1 MSKITLTSDIVNDK
15 FTEYLY
21 ESYDIQDREKTLT
34 EIPLPSKD
42 DMDEIMNDKD
52 FNIFLICG
60 RSGSGKSTILRNIA
74 DKDVKMPSY
83 DNEKCVISQFPKLT
97 EEQACDLLSG
107 VGLSSVPIW
116 LRKPNQLSNGE
127 KARLDVC
134 KSIYDAS
141 ENGENIVFIDE
152 FTSVVNRDAAKSM
165 SFALQRYARQNGMRL
180 VIASC
185 HFDIIDWL
193 QPDYIFNLNHRDENG
208 DVDVERL
215 VYSDNTTYE
224 SQQTINEEDALTEQ
238 MVIR

>member
-21 ESYDIQDREKTLT
+21 ESYDIQDREKTVT

-83 DNEKCVISQFPKLT
+83 DNEKCVISQFQKLT

>member
-1 MSKITLTSDIVNDK
+1 M
-15 FTEYLY
+15 
-21 ESYDIQDREKTLT
+21 
-34 EIPLPSKD
+34 
-42 DMDEIMNDKD
+42 
-52 FNIFLICG
+52 
-60 RSGSGKSTILRNIA
+60 
-74 DKDVKMPSY
+74 
-83 DNEKCVISQFPKLT
+83 
-97 EEQACDLLSG
+97 
-107 VGLSSVPIW
+107 
-116 LRKPNQLSNGE
+116 SNGE

-224 SQQTINEEDALTEQ
+224 SQQTINDNDALTDQ
-238 MVIR
+238 MLIR

>member
-21 ESYDIQDREKTLT
+21 ESYDIQDRDKTVT
-34 EIPLPSKD
+34 EIPIPSDD
-42 DMDEIMNDKD
+42 DMNEIMNDKD

-83 DNEKCVISQFPKLT
+83 DNEKCVISQFPSLT

-116 LRKPNQLSNGE
+116 LRKPNELSNGE
-127 KARLDVC
+127 RARLDVC

-224 SQQTINEEDALTEQ
+224 SQQTINDNDALTDQ
-238 MVIR
+238 MLIR

>member
-1 MSKITLTSDIVNDK
+1 MSKIILTSDIVNDK

-21 ESYDIQDREKTLT
+21 ESYDIQDRDKTVT
-34 EIPLPSKD
+34 EIPIPSDD
-42 DMDEIMNDKD
+42 DMNEIMNDKD

-74 DKDVKMPSY
+74 DRDVKIPSY
-83 DNEKCVISQFPKLT
+83 DHSRCVISQFPSLT

-116 LRKPNQLSNGE
+116 LRKPNELSNGE
-127 KARLDVC
+127 RARLDVC

-224 SQQTINEEDALTEQ
+224 SQQTINDNDALTDQ
-238 MVIR
+238 MLIR